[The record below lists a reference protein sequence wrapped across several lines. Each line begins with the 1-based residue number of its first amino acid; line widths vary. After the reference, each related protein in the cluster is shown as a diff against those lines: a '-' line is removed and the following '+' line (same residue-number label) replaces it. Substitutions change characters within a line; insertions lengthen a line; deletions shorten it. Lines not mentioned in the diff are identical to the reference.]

1 MEEFNF
7 PNWVN
12 KMFLVVLAAAV
23 VFGGYFANMVFFAIH
38 PDGVNVGHKPRQPVP
53 FSHQL
58 HAGQL
63 KMDCRY
69 CHNTVEV
76 AGHAA
81 IPPTAT
87 CGNCHGGDR
96 VVEGRTLAVVHQES
110 PLLKP
115 VRSSLETAMEKPV
128 GSTPDSVDW
137 IKVHDMPDFVYFN
150 HSAHINRGVSCVS
163 CHGRVDQMLE
173 VQQVKSLSMKFCLDC
188 HRNPE
193 PHLRDPKLVTDL
205 EFKIGPDHPQLV
217 EEEDGN
223 VLRFD
228 DQEQYGAY
236 WRQKLDI
243 DPSVNCSTCHR

>member
-1 MEEFNF
+1 MQEFNF

-12 KMFLVVLAAAV
+12 RLFYVGVAAAV
-23 VFGGYFANMVFFAIH
+23 VFGGYFSNMLFFAIH
-38 PDGVNVGHKPRQPVP
+38 PDGVNVGHKPIQPVP

-58 HAGQL
+58 HAGEL

-87 CGNCHGGDR
+87 CGNCHGGNR
-96 VVEGRTLAVVHQES
+96 VVDGRTLAVVHAES
-110 PLLKP
+110 PLLQP
-115 VRSSLETAMEKPV
+115 VRTSLETAMEKPA
-128 GSTPDSVDW
+128 GTAPDSVDW
-137 IKVHDMPDFVYFN
+137 VKVHDMPDFVYFN

-173 VQQVKSLSMKFCLDC
+173 VQQVKTLSMKFCLDC

-193 PHLRDPKLVTDL
+193 PHLRDPNLVTDL
-205 EFKIGPDHPQLV
+205 EFQISPEHPQEV
-217 EEEDGN
+217 DGQ
-223 VLRFD
+223 RFES
-228 DQEQYGAY
+228 QEAYGAY
-236 WRQKLDI
+236 WRKKLGI
-243 DPSVNCSTCHR
+243 DPNVSCSTCHR